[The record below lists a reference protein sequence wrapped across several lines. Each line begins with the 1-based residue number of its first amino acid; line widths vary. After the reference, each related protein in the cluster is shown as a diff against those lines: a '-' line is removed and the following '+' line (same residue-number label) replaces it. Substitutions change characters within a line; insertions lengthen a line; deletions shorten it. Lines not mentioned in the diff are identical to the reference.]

1 MAMLQERAAN
11 MELPHNLEAERSV
24 LGALFVDREAI
35 IRVRSTLQPEDFY
48 RPAHRE
54 IYAAIIDLYD
64 RRVPPDQATVAD
76 ELERREQL
84 ETVGGIAYLFELPTL
99 TPTAAH
105 VESYADIVRRESTR
119 RKLIVV
125 GGNIVRLG
133 YDDSAEVVDALDQS
147 ERLLF
152 DVSQSRVTRDFK
164 PISYY
169 LDAFFERIDFVQQH
183 RGELVGVPTG
193 FTDLDKMTGGLQQSD
208 LIILAARPGV
218 GKTSFV
224 LSMAYNAAKQHGRH
238 VGIFSLEMSGEQ
250 LVQRILAMETG
261 VDSQRLRLG
270 YVDDNEWPA
279 ISRAIGNLAN
289 APIYIDDTPAITI
302 SELRSKA
309 RHLQA
314 EAGVD
319 MLIIDYLQ
327 LMRGGGKGD
336 NRQQEVSEISRSLK
350 ELARDLNI
358 PVMAC
363 AQLSRAVESR
373 TSKIPVLSDLRESGS
388 IEQDADIVM
397 FIYREELYDPDT
409 EKKGIAEIHI
419 AKHRNGPVGTVSLRF
434 FESLT
439 RFTDLEVYH
448 QSE

>member
-1 MAMLQERAAN
+1 MLQTQATDT
-11 MELPHNLEAERSV
+11 ELPHNLEAERSV

-35 IRVRSTLQPEDFY
+35 IRVRATLQPEDFL

-54 IYAAIIDLYD
+54 IYAAIVDLYD
-64 RRVPPDQATVAD
+64 RRIAPDQVAVAD

-84 ETVGGIAYLFELPTL
+84 EQIGGIAYLYDLPTL

-119 RKLIVV
+119 RKLILV
-125 GGNIVRLG
+125 GSNIVRLG
-133 YDDSAEVVDALDQS
+133 YDDGMEVGDALDKS

-152 DVSQSRVTRDFK
+152 DISQSRVTRDFK
-164 PISYY
+164 PISHY

-193 FTDLDKMTGGLQQSD
+193 FADLDKMTGGLQQSD

-224 LSMAYNAAKQHGRH
+224 LSLAYNASITHKRH
-238 VGIFSLEMSGEQ
+238 IGIFSLEMSGEQ
-250 LVQRILAMETG
+250 LVQRALAMETG

-270 YVDDNEWPA
+270 YIDDSEWPA
-279 ISRAIGNLAN
+279 ISRAMGKLAN
-289 APIYIDDTPAITI
+289 APIYIDDTPAISI
-302 SELRSKA
+302 AELRSKA

-319 MLIIDYLQ
+319 MLIVDYLQ

-350 ELARDLNI
+350 EIARDLNI

-373 TSKIPVLSDLRESGS
+373 TVKVPVLSDLRESGS

-419 AKHRNGPVGTVSLRF
+419 AKHRNGPVGTVNLRF
-434 FESLT
+434 FEALT

-448 QSE
+448 QAD